1 MVPGAWAA
9 FVIGDSMA
17 GVRPMYADDDLRGAL
32 DDRLAVVAWASQQR
46 PMLGAP
52 ERTAFGERGKREHV
66 IVVERRPDPR
76 P

>member
-1 MVPGAWAA
+1 MSA
-9 FVIGDSMA
+9 
-17 GVRPMYADDDLRGAL
+17 VRR
-32 DDRLAVVAWASQQR
+32 DDRLAVVAGASQQR

-52 ERTAFGERGKREHV
+52 ERPAFGERGKREHV